1 MAHYLMLF
9 QFTQQGVGKIKE
21 SPQRVEAAKDLA
33 RQLGG
38 EVKAFYA
45 LMGEY
50 DTVFIVHA
58 PSDEVVTRIAMA
70 ISSHGYVRTTT
81 MRAFSE
87 EEFRELVREIP

>member
-1 MAHYLMLF
+1 MAHYLMF
-9 QFTQQGVGKIKE
+9 FRFTQQGVGKIKE

-38 EVKAFYA
+38 EVKAFYG

-50 DTVFIVHA
+50 DTVFILDA
-58 PSDEVVTRIAMA
+58 PSDEVATRIAMA
-70 ISSHGYVRTTT
+70 ISSFGNVRTTT

-87 EEFRELVREIP
+87 EEFCELVREIP

>member
-1 MAHYLMLF
+1 MLF